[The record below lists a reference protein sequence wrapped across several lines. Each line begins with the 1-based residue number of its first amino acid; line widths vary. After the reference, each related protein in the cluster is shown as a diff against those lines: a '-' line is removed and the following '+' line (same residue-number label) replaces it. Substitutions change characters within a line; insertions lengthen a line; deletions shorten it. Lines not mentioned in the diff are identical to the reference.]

1 MPVTSRAHGLT
12 LSTDRLYES
21 RAKGLGFFD
30 LFHFHEQGRENRNEG
45 EDTCD
50 RKEVLED
57 RYPCVDQG
65 GLRLLERLSNRRVRG
80 QAIEAL
86 IPQADRAASPSAIP
100 TIRDAVTN
108 EAAAPQ

>member
-57 RYPCVDQG
+57 RYPCFDQG

-80 QAIEAL
+80 QAVEAL
-86 IPQADRAASPSAIP
+86 YPPGGQRREPRAPSPPFAM
-100 TIRDAVTN
+100 R
-108 EAAAPQ
+108 